1 MPFADVLYNLYS
13 SIVGHC
19 DNQKSCTSHQD
30 LRIQHSRLQ
39 LEGRVQTVPMQ
50 NCNKA
55 ASMSWQVNQEQQHS
69 VVPIAQSLAAAC
81 LTPASVNAK
90 IMSPCASC
98 QA

>member
-1 MPFADVLYNLYS
+1 MYCTIYISQFLVTETTKNP
-13 SIVGHC
+13 G
-19 DNQKSCTSHQD
+19 TSHQD
-30 LRIQHSRLQ
+30 VQHSRQQ

-55 ASMSWQVNQEQQHS
+55 ASMSWQVNQEQEHS

-90 IMSPCASC
+90 IGHHVRLAKPDPGG
-98 QA
+98 